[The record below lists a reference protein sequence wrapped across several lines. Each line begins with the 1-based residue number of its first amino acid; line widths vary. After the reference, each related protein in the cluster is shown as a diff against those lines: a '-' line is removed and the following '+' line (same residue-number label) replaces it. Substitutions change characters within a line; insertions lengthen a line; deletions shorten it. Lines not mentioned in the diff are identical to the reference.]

1 MSVRQFLAFTRFGR
15 RFFILIRGEKN
26 LASQLFELWITEPEA
41 VDKVIIRAERREMVR
56 RAADEHSKEIIGTKL
71 GDPVGKAGKL
81 TIKHEDKGT
90 QDLGLVDGRPAS
102 IRVESGKEF
111 AHRIKV
117 HGSKFVPGIRHGIKF
132 FKL

>member
-1 MSVRQFLAFTRFGR
+1 MPLPGLEEGFLFLSG
-15 RFFILIRGEKN
+15 GEKN

-41 VDKVIIRAERREMVR
+41 VDKVKIRAERREMVR